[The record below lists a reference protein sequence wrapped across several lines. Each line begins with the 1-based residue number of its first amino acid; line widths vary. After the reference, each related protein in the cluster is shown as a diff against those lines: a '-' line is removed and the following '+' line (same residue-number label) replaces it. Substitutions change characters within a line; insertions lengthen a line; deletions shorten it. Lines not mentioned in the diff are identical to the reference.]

1 MTVDS
6 SPSVLDEIA
15 ARASAPRVSVVVPT
29 RNRATLLSRLL
40 SALDAQTYAHFDVW
54 VIDDASNDATP
65 DLLSAWAREDR
76 MTLRNR
82 SSTGAYAS
90 RNRGWR
96 AASGTMIAFTDDDC
110 FPAPDW
116 LASLVHAMGGPG
128 TVGVQGVTLPQP
140 GTPTPFTHQIEQ
152 RRPGT
157 PYRTCNIAYR
167 RTTLDEL
174 GGFDDS
180 FRHGADTLLG
190 LRARACGSIAFAP
203 NAVVYH
209 PPRKKD
215 WRDRAAWERRFRE
228 DVRFR
233 REALRFGI
241 MPDERRDIEPYV
253 VRGLPLPVVMWI
265 IRPLQHQ
272 LRFHLRYL
280 LAHPR
285 VYLRGVPSLARERW
299 EMLLALASFWLRLQ

>member
-54 VIDDASNDATP
+54 VIDDASN
-65 DLLSAWAREDR
+65 
-76 MTLRNR
+76 
-82 SSTGAYAS
+82 
-90 RNRGWR
+90 
-96 AASGTMIAFTDDDC
+96 DDC